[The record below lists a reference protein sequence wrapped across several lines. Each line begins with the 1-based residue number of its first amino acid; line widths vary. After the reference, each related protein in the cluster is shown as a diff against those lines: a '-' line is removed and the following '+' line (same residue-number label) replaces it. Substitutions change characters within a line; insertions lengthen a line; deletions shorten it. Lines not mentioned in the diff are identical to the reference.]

1 MGKYFFSSQNCYGA
15 TLENGHQYGADRK
28 GFIHVDNSTDAK
40 MLKDGGYV
48 QAGGM
53 PRLGKYWVCDVC
65 SWEASIN
72 SCGKCGSTDLR
83 KTYR

>member
-15 TLENGHQYGADRK
+15 TLENGHQYGTDRK
-28 GFIHVDNSTDAK
+28 GFIHVDNPTDAK

-53 PRLGKYWVCDVC
+53 PRLCKFWLCECG
-65 SWEASIN
+65 WEASI
-72 SCGKCGSTDLR
+72 SHCPKCDRDDLTKVER
-83 KTYR
+83 